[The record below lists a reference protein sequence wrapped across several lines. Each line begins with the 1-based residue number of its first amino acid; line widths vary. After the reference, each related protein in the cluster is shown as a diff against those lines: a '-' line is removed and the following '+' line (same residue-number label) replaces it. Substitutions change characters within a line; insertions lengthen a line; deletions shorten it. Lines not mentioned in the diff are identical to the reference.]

1 MSLITLVVIISSLS
15 FLFYGIHCLKSDY
28 MKQEFKRYG
37 LENFRVLTGV
47 LQILGS
53 LGLLAGLE
61 YKLILQLSSLG
72 LAILMFSG
80 LVVRIKIKDRLIQTL
95 PALILLLVNSI
106 LLIYSMTEMK

>member
-1 MSLITLVVIISSLS
+1 
-15 FLFYGIHCLKSDY
+15 